1 VAAQPAASSQPQHGS
16 MQGLHVRFIDP
27 RASSR
32 QRFRRTGAEMRV
44 QANRNADQNAPQD
57 LAIWRP
63 IQQPCS
69 HSSHGWLQRRP
80 GREQGAGTGRL
91 AGWLAAT
98 TALPGAVR

>member
-1 VAAQPAASSQPQHGS
+1 VAAQPAAASSQPQHG
-16 MQGLHVRFIDP
+16 P
-27 RASSR
+27 RPIHRSTCQQQA
-32 QRFRRTGAEMRV
+32 AV